1 MKAEVV
7 AFQAEVRGRR
17 GTRRK
22 GAAPYEAKMIARGR
36 ALAMRLQ
43 KAGEPAVS
51 VCRQLGIARKT
62 LVKWLAE
69 TARPSARR
77 MRAGRAGFVRVGLK
91 APGSGEAVGGTT
103 GVRLVSPRG
112 YRIEG
117 VDVVTAVAI
126 LREVG

>member
-1 MKAEVV
+1 MNAEVQ

-22 GAAPYEAKMIARGR
+22 GAAPYEAEMIARGR
-36 ALAMRLQ
+36 ALATRLQ

-62 LVKWLAE
+62 LVKWLGE
-69 TARPSARR
+69 TAKPRSRSRGASS
-77 MRAGRAGFVRVGLK
+77 GFVRVGVK
-91 APGSGEAVGGTT
+91 APGRGDAVAGAA

>member
-1 MKAEVV
+1 M
-7 AFQAEVRGRR
+7 
-17 GTRRK
+17 
-22 GAAPYEAKMIARGR
+22 
-36 ALAMRLQ
+36 ALRLQ

-51 VCRQLGIARKT
+51 VARQLGIARKT
-62 LVKWLAE
+62 LLKWLGE
-69 TARPSARR
+69 TPSPRSKAK
-77 MRAGRAGFVRVGLK
+77 AVSAGFVRIGLE
-91 APGSGEAVGGTT
+91 APGSGEVAAGAA